1 MDDIIE
7 ELLKE
12 LEDPKVTISETEL
25 KKFLYREILRLT
37 TLIDKNVS
45 EQQVFGQMSALVK
58 KLAIT

>member
-12 LEDPKVTISETEL
+12 LKDPKVTISETEL

-37 TLIDKNVS
+37 TLIDRNVS